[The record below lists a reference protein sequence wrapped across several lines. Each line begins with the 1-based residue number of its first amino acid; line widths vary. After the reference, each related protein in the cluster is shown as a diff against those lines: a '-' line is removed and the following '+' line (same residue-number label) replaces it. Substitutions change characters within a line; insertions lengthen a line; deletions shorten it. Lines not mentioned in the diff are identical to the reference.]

1 MDFMEIL
8 KQHGPWVAICLYFVW
23 QSWVRETK
31 MAVQLNESAA
41 FIRAAMAT
49 VISDNTRALI
59 LFREIL
65 KERPCLI
72 QDREEI
78 GEGKK

>member
-8 KQHGPWVAICLYFVW
+8 KQHGPWVAICVYFVW

-31 MAVQLNESAA
+31 LGVRLNQLEEFLHTTMAG
-41 FIRAAMAT
+41 
-49 VISDNTRALI
+49 VITDNTRAMI

-72 QDREEI
+72 QDADKI
-78 GEGKK
+78 VADK